1 MKNLKLKHQQLLFL
15 VLISL
20 SLSCSML
27 IYSQNLEG
35 HWIAAGDKGPL
46 LQFTKDS
53 LLINNLDKRIDAK
66 PYFVKDDL
74 INVGESKVL
83 KLKFINHN
91 RLRAVKDQS
100 NAAKDIIKLQPTKT
114 NLTKPEIQNTEYFI
128 PNDPHHKT
136 FKFNKA
142 FDDSN
147 KIIKLEKIGSTYFLS
162 QYINDDRKNYV
173 PIESLTSD
181 EIVINISPEKKMV
194 LKAKNTDGSSVNDN
208 TSFSSRNGI
217 NIAEIIIGKWFYKR
231 LAGRPSLSKCTKKTF
246 FLFKKDLSL
255 QIKPYAENFD
265 NGKCIEGS
273 IIDRTYEIL
282 ENNQIKVF
290 QNGKSEIWKIQALTK
305 TELVVEKNDR
315 VLTLTKE

>member
-1 MKNLKLKHQQLLFL
+1 MKKTKLIYKSLSTCVFIFL
-15 VLISL
+15 CLISFNFT
-20 SLSCSML
+20 
-27 IYSQNLEG
+27 IGQNLEG
-35 HWIAAGDKGPL
+35 YWIAAGDKGPL

-53 LLINNLDKRIDAK
+53 LLIYNLDKRIDAK

-100 NAAKDIIKLQPTKT
+100 NAAKDIIKLQPTKSD
-114 NLTKPEIQNTEYFI
+114 LTEPEIQNTEYFI

-142 FDDSN
+142 IDDSN

-162 QYINDDRKNYV
+162 QYINDDRKYYL

-181 EIVINISPEKKMV
+181 GIVVNISPDKKMRV
-194 LKAKNTDGSSVNDN
+194 IAKNAHDSSASKSN
-208 TSFSSRNGI
+208 SFTEKEI
-217 NIAEIIIGKWFYKR
+217 NPTKSLIGRWYYKHIE
-231 LAGRPSLSKCTKKTF
+231 GRPALSECTKKTF
-246 FLFKKDLSL
+246 IHFKKNLSL
-255 QIKPYAENFD
+255 EIKPYAENFE
-265 NGKCIEGS
+265 NGKCIEGLT
-273 IIDRTYEIL
+273 INRTYEIL

-290 QNGKSEIWKIQALTK
+290 QNGKPETWKIISLSQK
-305 TELVVEKNDR
+305 ELVLERNNR
-315 VLTLTKE
+315 VLKLSKD